1 MSDAASPLDAV
12 GGRGAASATTRRGLL
27 AGAGT
32 LAAGTLVAP
41 ATVAARLLPDPT
53 AVRPRRPLARGGR
66 FPQGVMAGQPD
77 TRGITLWTQLQEPEL
92 RGALELEV
100 ARDPGF
106 ARVVHRQRVPVRAN
120 AAGTAS
126 ARVEGAPLRPHE
138 QYWYRFA
145 TADRNSPVG
154 RFRTLPPADSA
165 TPVRIGFW
173 SCQMYFMGYFTGQ
186 AALADED
193 LDLVV
198 CLGDYVYDTYLDL
211 TRREPRPAGGSGAA
225 RTLPEYRAKYAVY
238 RSDADLRR
246 MHANHAFLPVWD
258 DHEVANDY
266 DADGVDGVGGAAFA
280 ARRAAG
286 YRAWLE
292 HMPVEHRPGT
302 APRVFRRAR
311 VGGLLDLFL
320 LDARQYARA
329 GGTLL
334 GDAQRRWL
342 LDGLTSSRAA
352 WKLLGNPVMLMDM
365 ANTIDGAVIGAPKH
379 SWQAHADERRLV
391 GQTLRA
397 RGVDDVVS
405 IAGDAHA
412 FYAGVATTDGGSRGT
427 PFATEV
433 VAGTIAASNLATS
446 ALELVAPLT
455 GPLAGGLGL
464 AANPHLVFSNATA
477 HGYAVV
483 EARREELLVQLRA
496 VDTILRPTASVRT
509 LASLRVP
516 RGRVAVERTG

>member
-1 MSDAASPLDAV
+1 AAGAQADDPAGRRTVSGE
-12 GGRGAASATTRRGLL
+12 GGTRRALL
-27 AGAGT
+27 AGAV
-32 LAAGTLVAP
+32 AGGGALLAP
-41 ATVAARLLPDPT
+41 ATVAGRLLPDPT
-53 AVRPRRPLARGGR
+53 AWRPRRPLARGGR
-66 FPQGVMAGQPD
+66 FAQGVMSGQPD
-77 TRGITLWTQLQEPEL
+77 VRGITLWTQLERPEL
-92 RGALELEV
+92 PGALELEV

-106 ARVVHRQRVPVRAN
+106 SRVVQRARVPVRAN

-126 ARVEGAPLRPHE
+126 ARVEGPMLRPHE

-145 TADRNSPVG
+145 TADGSSPVG

-173 SCQMYFMGYFTGQ
+173 SCQMYFMGFFTGQ
-186 AALADED
+186 AALAEED

-211 TRREPRPAGGSGAA
+211 TRREPRPAGGAGSA

-246 MHANHAFLPVWD
+246 MHARHAFVPVWD

-266 DADGVDGVGGAAFA
+266 DGEGVDGEGGPAFA
-280 ARRAAG
+280 ARRAAA
-286 YRAWLE
+286 YRAWFE
-292 HMPVEHRPGT
+292 HMPVEQRPGA
-302 APRVFRRAR
+302 APRVHRRLR
-311 VGGLLDLFL
+311 IGRLLDLFL
-320 LDARQYARA
+320 LDTRQYARP

-334 GDAQRRWL
+334 GEQQRRWL
-342 LDGLTSSRAA
+342 LEGLTGSRAA

-379 SWQAHADERRLV
+379 SWQAHPGERRLV
-391 GQTLRA
+391 GETLRA
-397 RGVDDVVS
+397 RGVQDVVS

-412 FYAGVATTDGGSRGT
+412 FYAGTATTEGGSRGI

-433 VAGTIAASNLATS
+433 VAGTMAASNLATS
-446 ALELVAPLT
+446 ALELLSPLT

-464 AANPHLVFSNATA
+464 AANPHLVFSDAAT

-483 EARREELLVQLRA
+483 EARRDELRVALRA

-509 LASLRVP
+509 LASFRVP
-516 RGRVAVERTG
+516 RGRVAVERVG